1 MKISKRHLRQI
12 IREEMSKNRINES
25 IGVDTLEMLDSALSK
40 AYQEIY
46 STHPSITG
54 VAQWDARSGEAYEGD
69 PHDAAVETIME
80 IVQDYLNSRR

>member
-1 MKISKRHLRQI
+1 
-12 IREEMSKNRINES
+12 
-25 IGVDTLEMLDSALSK
+25 
-40 AYQEIY
+40 
-46 STHPSITG
+46 HPSITG